1 MYLDFEYKHPFLIIN
16 FFLLKKMT
24 KISEFLF
31 QGVTRIRVRY
41 GETDQMG
48 YCYYGNYAQYFEVG
62 RVEALRSIGVSYKD
76 LEEQG
81 VMLPVSEF
89 SVKYF
94 FPALYDDNLKIITY
108 VTKVEG
114 ARIFF
119 DYEIFNESEKLLAK
133 ANTTLVFVN
142 KSNMRPTSPPK
153 TFMDLL
159 LKL

>member
-1 MYLDFEYKHPFLIIN
+1 
-16 FFLLKKMT
+16 MT
-24 KISEFLF
+24 KNSEFLF
-31 QGVTRIRVRY
+31 QGVSQIRVRY

-76 LEEQG
+76 LENQG

-94 FPALYDDNLKIITY
+94 SPAYYDDDLKVITY

-114 ARIFF
+114 ARIYFE
-119 DYEIFNESEKLLAK
+119 YEIFNEAEKLLAK
-133 ANTTLVFVN
+133 AHTTLVFVN
-142 KSNMRPTSPPK
+142 KSNMRPTSPPQ
-153 TFMDLL
+153 TFLDLL
-159 LKL
+159 PKL

>member
-1 MYLDFEYKHPFLIIN
+1 
-16 FFLLKKMT
+16 MT

-31 QGVTRIRVRY
+31 QGVSQIRVRY

-76 LEEQG
+76 LENQG
-81 VMLPVSEF
+81 VMLPVSEY

-94 FPALYDDNLKIITY
+94 SPAYYDDNLKVITY

-114 ARIFF
+114 ARIYF
-119 DYEIFNESEKLLAK
+119 DYEIMNESDQLIAK
-133 ANTTLVFVN
+133 AHTTLVFVN

-153 TFMDLL
+153 TFLDLL
-159 LKL
+159 SKL